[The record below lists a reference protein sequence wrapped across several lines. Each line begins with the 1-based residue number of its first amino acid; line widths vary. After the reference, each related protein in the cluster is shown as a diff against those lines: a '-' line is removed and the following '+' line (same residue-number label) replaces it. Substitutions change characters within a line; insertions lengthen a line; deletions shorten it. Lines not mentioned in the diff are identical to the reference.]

1 MSSPRPPDPSRR
13 RFLGL
18 LGLAAVGTAL
28 GSGSYARYGAIRRFV
43 TERIEV
49 PISGLPK
56 ALDGLRIAHL
66 SDLHIDPYTGAAYL
80 ERVARAANALAPD
93 LVLLTGD
100 FVTDRAAAIAELAPI
115 LAQLRARHGVYASLG
130 NHDIWT
136 DAGHIARSLDAVGVP
151 VLINEGITLEVN
163 GAPLHLAG
171 VDSGWGGNPD
181 LARALAT
188 APTDARAIALVH
200 EPDLIDGPTR
210 DPRVVLQLS
219 GHSHGGQIRVPGVG
233 APVLP
238 YLGRRYD
245 LGLYRVADTW
255 LYTNRGIGVGGVP
268 VRFNC
273 PPELALLTLI
283 RS

>member
-80 ERVARAANALAPD
+80 ERVARAANALA
-93 LVLLTGD
+93 V
-100 FVTDRAAAIAELAPI
+100 F
-115 LAQLRARHGVYASLG
+115 
-130 NHDIWT
+130 
-136 DAGHIARSLDAVGVP
+136 DAVGVP

-188 APTDARAIALVH
+188 APTDAPAIALVH